1 MPSTYII
8 LHALLTRIL
17 SQIKFIICV
26 AAFPLPKKFRVQP
39 SFFGSPMSFCLSSLP
54 LPDGNVNILYFFDMG
69 IIYRRGGRPRPPT
82 HTNNHRKFRGIFTT
96 ANQNNFNELIAVP
109 CTAVPTA
116 LIKIIPSSVDEGID
130 FIFYSY
136 YCVIVPRGVRYMF

>member
-1 MPSTYII
+1 MIFSADFKQCGIKHTIYKH
-8 LHALLTRIL
+8 LTGAHTGALLRNVCHN
-17 SQIKFIICV
+17 SV
-26 AAFPLPKKFRVQP
+26 GA
-39 SFFGSPMSFCLSSLP
+39 GSRLLARSNRKTIAT
-54 LPDGNVNILYFFDMG
+54 GNL
-69 IIYRRGGRPRPPT
+69 RPRPPT

-109 CTAVPTA
+109 CTAVSTA
-116 LIKIIPSSVDEGID
+116 LIKIIPSSTDEGID